1 MFESV
6 EKAMNRPRMSLIA
19 ALILTTAFAAFTR
32 PASAGSPPAGS
43 WRNKVASDL
52 LAKIDAS
59 PAGAQ
64 LVDVIIQANGPLS
77 SSHTGAVAAMGGSL
91 KKHLGVVNGVS
102 VRLPLYVARVLSQL
116 DAFAYIAPDRPVSML
131 GHLENTTGAAQARTL
146 VPGIS
151 SLNGAG
157 VGIAILDSGIYYN
170 THEITYSTSR
180 ITVQMDFGGFG
191 NTTDYYGHGTH
202 VASVACGTNH
212 IKTGYYT
219 GIAPG
224 ANIINCKVLDRT
236 GTGYTSNIID
246 AINWCISNRAVY
258 NIKVIN
264 MSLGAP
270 AVDSYKND
278 PLCQAVRAAHDAGI
292 VVVTAAGNDGKDQN
306 GNKIYGAIH
315 SPGIEP
321 SAITVGACNTFG
333 TDSRGDDGVS
343 TYSSRGPTRGYYT
356 NSSGQKVYDNLIKPD
371 LVAPGNKIVAAE
383 AVGCDMVYYHPELNA
398 DPTET
403 NQYHYVMYMSG
414 SSVAAPV
421 VSGAAALLLQANPS
435 LTPNLVKA
443 ILMYSAQPLAG
454 FNTLEQG
461 AGELNIDG
469 AVRIAKII
477 KNPLPAL
484 ANGQAML
491 SSALPAQSSTISGQT
506 FPWSQAVITN
516 WSFVYGSALMN
527 NWQGM
532 YGQSVLLAD
541 ATYLSSGQLWE
552 NTSDVSSG
560 VLLTDGIHKSDG
572 TSLISGGL
580 LYNGSAVL
588 LADGTLLNDSVLLAD
603 ASLLSDSTL
612 LANGTLIS
620 DTIGYYCPGDSTTGM
635 TPYSGST
642 GTQ

>member
-1 MFESV
+1 
-6 EKAMNRPRMSLIA
+6 MNRPRISLIA

-32 PASAGSPPAGS
+32 PATAGAPPAGS
-43 WRNKVASDL
+43 WRDKVASDL
-52 LAKIDAS
+52 LEKLDAS
-59 PAGAQ
+59 PGSMQ
-64 LVDVIIQANGPLS
+64 MVDVIIQAKGPLGI
-77 SSHTGAVAAMGGSL
+77 SHTGTVTAMGGNV

-102 VRLPLYVARVLSQL
+102 VRLPLYVARVLCQL
-116 DAFAYIAPDRPVSML
+116 DAFAYILPDRPVSML

-146 VPGIS
+146 VSGIS

-170 THEITYSTSR
+170 THEITYNTSR
-180 ITVQMDFGGFG
+180 ITVQMDFGAFG

-212 IKTGYYT
+212 IKGGYYT

-224 ANIINCKVLDRT
+224 ANIINCKVLDHT

-246 AINWCISNRAVY
+246 AINWCINNRTTY

-270 AVDSYKND
+270 AIDSYKND

-292 VVVTAAGNDGKDQN
+292 VVVTAAGNDGKDSN

-333 TDSRGDDGVS
+333 TDARGDDGVA

-356 NSSGQKVYDNLIKPD
+356 NSSGQKVYDNLVKPD

-383 AVGCDMVYYHPELNA
+383 AVGCDLVYYHPDLDA
-398 DPTET
+398 DPSET
-403 NQYHYVMYMSG
+403 NQYHYVMRMSG
-414 SSVAAPV
+414 TSVAAPA

-443 ILMYSAQPLAG
+443 ILMYTAQPLAG

-469 AVRIAKII
+469 AVRIAKIV

-491 SSALPAQSSTISGQT
+491 TSALPAESSTIAGQT

-560 VLLTDGIHKSDG
+560 VLLGDGIHKSDG
-572 TSLISGGL
+572 TTLTSGPLI
-580 LYNGSAVL
+580 YNGSSTL
-588 LADGTLLNDSVLLAD
+588 LGDGTLLTDSTLLGD
-603 ASLLSDSTL
+603 STVLSDSTL
-612 LANGTLIS
+612 LSEGVLIA
-620 DTIGYYCPGDSTTGM
+620 DTIGYYCPGDSTAAM

>member
-1 MFESV
+1 
-6 EKAMNRPRMSLIA
+6 MSLIA

-59 PAGAQ
+59 PAGTQ
-64 LVDVIIQANGPLS
+64 LVDVIVQANGPLS
-77 SSHTGAVAAMGGSL
+77 NSHTGTVAAMGGNV

-170 THEITYSTSR
+170 THEISYSGSSR
-180 ITVQMDFGGFG
+180 IIVQMDFGGFG

-212 IKTGYYT
+212 IKSGYYT

-224 ANIINCKVLDRT
+224 ANIINCKVLDHT
-236 GTGYTSNIID
+236 GTGYSSDIID
-246 AINWCISNRAVY
+246 AINWCINNRTTY

-292 VVVTAAGNDGKDQN
+292 VVITAAGNDGKDPN

-333 TDSRGDDGVS
+333 TDSRGDDGVA

-356 NSSGQKVYDNLIKPD
+356 NSSGQNVYDNLVKPD

-383 AVGCDMVYYHPELNA
+383 AVGCDLVYNYPQLNA
-398 DPTET
+398 DPNET

-414 SSVAAPV
+414 TSVAAPV

-443 ILMYSAQPLAG
+443 ILMYTAQPLAG

-469 AVRIAKII
+469 AVRIAKIV

-484 ANGQAML
+484 TNGQAML
-491 SSALPAQSSTISGQT
+491 SSALPAQSSTIAGQT

-516 WSFVYGSALMN
+516 WSFVYGSGLMN

-532 YGQSVLLAD
+532 YAQGVMLSD
-541 ATYLSSGQLWE
+541 GTYYSSSQLWE
-552 NTSDVSSG
+552 NINDVSSG
-560 VLLTDGIHKSDG
+560 VMLSDGIHKSDG
-572 TSLISGGL
+572 TSLISGPL
-580 LYNGSAVL
+580 LYNGSATLLANAVL
-588 LADGTLLNDSVLLAD
+588 LTDSTLLTDSVLISD
-603 ASLLSDSTL
+603 ATL
-612 LANGTLIS
+612 LANGTLIA
-620 DTIGYYCPGDSTTGM
+620 DTVGYYCSGDSTAAM